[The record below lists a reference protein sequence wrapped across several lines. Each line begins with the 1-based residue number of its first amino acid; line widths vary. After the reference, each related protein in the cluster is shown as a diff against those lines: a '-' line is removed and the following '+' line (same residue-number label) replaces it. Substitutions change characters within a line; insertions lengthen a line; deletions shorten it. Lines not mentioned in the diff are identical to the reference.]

1 MMQTSRKLDSSLGWV
16 LDEGA
21 KKGAKIMFLIFSAV
35 ALILCLAS
43 QRLAVTYRYSL
54 DDGEE
59 V

>member
-1 MMQTSRKLDSSLGWV
+1 
-16 LDEGA
+16 
-21 KKGAKIMFLIFSAV
+21 MFLIFSAV

>member
-1 MMQTSRKLDSSLGWV
+1 MMQTSRKLDPSLGWV

-21 KKGAKIMFLIFSAV
+21 KIMFIIFSAV